1 MVNKSSTKNESG
13 FSLVELLIYIAIF
26 SVTAVFL
33 VAILTTITRI
43 QTRQS
48 SFNAA
53 NSQLAFVTNEVTQL
67 IHTSSLVNM
76 ATGVTTSTLYL
87 RMPQLAYDPTL
98 VYASGTAIYLQQGT
112 SSPVALTNSSV
123 VVNNFQVTKYENPG
137 GPAVVDLSM
146 SMTANASSAAPI
158 TQTTETAIARVLAAS
173 FDSSVYPTA
182 TGTLTLG
189 TQSNPW
195 YAGYFNNNV
204 NIGGQYGQIALGTSF
219 SGSTNVLLKVNG
231 DIGFSSPSQGV
242 ILVSPT
248 AGVCFRL
255 TVNASGTLLTNQT
268 TCP

>member
-1 MVNKSSTKNESG
+1 MKGKQGAESG
-13 FSLVELLIYIAIF
+13 FSLVELLIYVAIF

-48 SFNAA
+48 ALNAA
-53 NSQLAFVTNEVTQL
+53 NSQLAFVGNEVTQL
-67 IHTSSLVNM
+67 VHTSSLVDM
-76 ATGVTTSTLYL
+76 TTGVATSTLYL

-98 VYASGTAIYLQQGT
+98 VYASGTTIYLQQGT
-112 SSPVALTNSSV
+112 SSPVALTNSSIT
-123 VVNNFQVTKYENPG
+123 VNSFQVTKYENSG
-137 GPAVVDLSM
+137 GPAIVDLNM
-146 SMTANASSAAPI
+146 SMTYNASSSSPI
-158 TQTTETAIARVLAAS
+158 TQTTDTAIARVLAAS

-189 TQSNPW
+189 TQASPW

-204 NIGGQYGQIALGTSF
+204 NIGGQYGQVALGTSF

-231 DIGFSSPSQGV
+231 NIGFGASGQGV
-242 ILVSPT
+242 ILTSPGGACFLIGISN
-248 AGVCFRL
+248 AGAI
-255 TVNASGTLLTNQT
+255 TTSTI